1 MKAFLTNIRISFYNF
16 REDDKFWPQP
26 DREGRQE
33 LEIVLGNEHICFT
46 VNPPLFY
53 FHFIILLF
61 FKTSKIG
68 SLVNVQQSQ
77 DPEGLKV
84 FYYLVQ
90 DLKSMVISL
99 ISAHFKIKPI

>member
-1 MKAFLTNIRISFYNF
+1 M
-16 REDDKFWPQP
+16 
-26 DREGRQE
+26 
-33 LEIVLGNEHICFT
+33 
-46 VNPPLFY
+46 
-53 FHFIILLF
+53 ILLF